1 MKGSKS
7 SLGMPWCM
15 SSQTRQLPSTTPP
28 PPSPSPP
35 PAVSIYNM
43 KDNKS
48 SVRGVTL
55 LHTMTN
61 KQCTS
66 LHWSPSGRFLLLAG
80 LGVRCSSMACCGCFK
95 ARNLAAAARIATAPA
110 VPELLS
116 FSAYRTATTAC
127 PSSGSRTAA
136 YICSCDT

>member
-1 MKGSKS
+1 MSLQTSTIRS
-7 SLGMPWCM
+7 SL
-15 SSQTRQLPSTTPP
+15 
-28 PPSPSPP
+28 SPC
-35 PAVSIYNM
+35 AVSIYNM